1 MQMGQMLL
9 CENSPQL
16 YRPLPPWPWK
26 PITLPMVQSVR
37 PRAVGWEAENEMR
50 AHTLN
55 SFLCFLDV
63 TMGKRAF
70 PFTSCK
76 RISSLKIEKG

>member
-1 MQMGQMLL
+1 
-9 CENSPQL
+9 
-16 YRPLPPWPWK
+16 
-26 PITLPMVQSVR
+26 MVQSVR